1 MKHGRYRYRGLD
13 VDECVDNDN
22 SSSSDEDDDS
32 SSDSGA
38 MARSATLQRSTE
50 PADFVEDPQTVRF
63 HGKTSVQ
70 GLVVDATRKY
80 RMLLNQS
87 RGLGARGTMEQT
99 PSNLPLCSHRR
110 PEYWQTPKVSV
121 HHANVLYI
129 LTASFQWELTW
140 DGYRLN
146 SKGSLVDLL
155 ALFPPPELARSLVD
169 LFFEY
174 TNILLPFLHRPT
186 FERQFKDKLYE
197 RDIGFAG
204 ICNVVFAISS
214 RFSNDPRVVP
224 LNAKTPNGDIDWC
237 KAGWDY
243 FAVSMYVHL
252 ARRSLFLPATLF
264 EIQSYPVRA
273 IFLTS

>member
-22 SSSSDEDDDS
+22 SSSSGEDDDS
-32 SSDSGA
+32 SSDSEA
-38 MARSATLQRSTE
+38 MGRSATLQRSTE
-50 PADFVEDPQTVRF
+50 PADFAEDPQIARF

-80 RMLLNQS
+80 RQMLLNQS
-87 RGLGARGTMEQT
+87 RGLGPHGFMEQT
-99 PSNLPLCSHRR
+99 PSNLPLQCSHQR

-121 HHANVLYI
+121 HHANYLDI
-129 LTASFQWELTW
+129 LTTSFQWELTW

-146 SKGSLVDLL
+146 PKGSLVDLL
-155 ALFPPPELARSLVD
+155 ALFPPLDLASSLVD

-197 RDIGFAG
+197 RDIGFVG

-224 LNAKTPNGDIDWC
+224 PNAKMPNGDIDWC

-243 FAVSMYVHL
+243 FAVSMYVHY

-264 EIQSYPVRA
+264 EIQSYPV
-273 IFLTS
+273 